1 MHIKNKKPDF
11 TNQTIY
17 VGIDVHKKSWNVSI
31 LTEDLVVKTF
41 NQPPDP
47 DKLVSYLRKNYPG
60 ATYRAV
66 YEAGYFGYWIYDAL
80 RNHGIE
86 CEIANPLDIPTKD
99 KERRHKSDRTDS
111 RKLGR
116 ELRNG
121 DLELIFIPPKEYR
134 YARTL
139 TRGREQFIRKQTR
152 CKNQI
157 KALLSFYGYFI
168 GDKDAKSHW
177 SRRFIKW
184 IQELKIED
192 QNVRFTLDNLIAE
205 LLYLR
210 QIILDFTL
218 KIRTLARTEIFQ
230 EEVKLLDSVPGIGE
244 LSAMVILSEI
254 VSIDR
259 FKSLDK
265 LASYFGLVPTCHSSG
280 ERDDEGKLTDRGN
293 NYLRHKIIEI
303 AWVAIRKDP
312 ALLEKFQKLTR
323 RMKKQVAIVAIAKN
337 LLNRIRYVLKNKKPY
352 VMFVSA

>member
-1 MHIKNKKPDF
+1 MHIKYKKPDF

-31 LTEDLVVKTF
+31 LTDDILVETF
-41 NQPPDP
+41 NQPPEP
-47 DKLVSYLRKNYPG
+47 SKLVAHLRRSYPG

-80 RNHGIE
+80 RNDGIE

-99 KERRHKSDRTDS
+99 KERRHKSDRIDS

-116 ELRNG
+116 GLRNG
-121 DLELIFIPPKEYR
+121 DLELIFVPPKEYR

-157 KALLSFYGYFI
+157 KALLNYYGYNI
-168 GDKDAKSHW
+168 NVKDTKSHW
-177 SRRFIKW
+177 SRLFIKQL
-184 IQELKIED
+184 QELKVED
-192 QNVRFTLDNLIAE
+192 QSVRSTLDNLITE

-210 QIILDFTL
+210 ELTLNFT
-218 KIRTLARTEIFQ
+218 KQIRTLSRTPLFQ
-230 EEVKLLDSVPGIGE
+230 EEVRLLDSIPGISE

-280 ERDDEGKLTDRGN
+280 ESEVDGELTERGN
-293 NYLRHKIIEI
+293 SYLRYIIIEL
-303 AWVAIRKDP
+303 AWIAIRKDP
-312 ALLEKFQKLTR
+312 ALLEKFQKLSR

-352 VMFVSA
+352 VKAVSS